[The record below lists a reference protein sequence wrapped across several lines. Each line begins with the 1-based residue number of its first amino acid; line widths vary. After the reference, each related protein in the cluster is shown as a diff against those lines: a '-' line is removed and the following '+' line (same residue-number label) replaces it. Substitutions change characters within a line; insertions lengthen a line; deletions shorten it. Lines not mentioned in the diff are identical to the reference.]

1 MPLPLLQVRKIQI
14 STERVH
20 HVASPLAQPLH
31 RGWIAA
37 VVRNP
42 FVGEDPTDL
51 QPWLDECQPMATEM
65 AEELR
70 DALVGEGREIQGY
83 GKGAIVGVN
92 GEMEMAAA
100 WHLPGGASLRHALN
114 SPKAMVPASKKV
126 GALGAQVDIPLV
138 YVHAA
143 YLRSHYDAIPVCVPD
158 GPRPNELVYA
168 LVMSTGER
176 PNNRLPGFTIDDV
189 QGDDGLR

>member
-1 MPLPLLQVRKIQI
+1 MTSPSLQVRKMQL

-20 HVASPLAQPLH
+20 HGASPLTEPLH

-42 FVGEDPTDL
+42 FVGEDPVDL
-51 QPWLDECQPMATEM
+51 QPWIDICQPMANEM

-70 DALVGEGREIQGY
+70 DALVGNGREIQGY

-92 GEMEMAAA
+92 GEMEIGAT
-100 WHLPGGASLRHALN
+100 WHLPAGAGLRHALD
-114 SPKAMVPASKKV
+114 SPKAIVPASKKIGV
-126 GALGAQVDIPLV
+126 LGSQLDVPLL
-138 YVHAA
+138 YIHAA

-158 GPRPNELVYA
+158 GPRPNELVYT